1 VIGFKPSYGRIS
13 RHGLIAYGS
22 SFDQIGL
29 IGRSS
34 RQIWEV
40 YDVIH
45 GQDDHD
51 STLVSRQDY
60 PDLSMEDRP
69 LRIGY
74 LKQALDHPALQTE
87 IKDDIS
93 ALQRSLVEQG
103 HELISLDLPQ
113 FDYVI
118 PAYYVLTSA
127 EASSNLS
134 RYDGVRY
141 GHRADG
147 AGSLDE
153 LYTQSRTAGF
163 GDEVKRRILLGTFV
177 LSYGYYDAYYGKAQ
191 KVRRQIKDALDG
203 MFEKVDVILLPTAPT
218 VAWSLDAEM
227 GPVEVYLADVYSVL
241 ANLAGLPAISMPLGE
256 DKDLLPYGLQ
266 CLGPAYQERKLMDIC
281 STIPQFPSNRS
292 VS

>member
-1 VIGFKPSYGRIS
+1 
-13 RHGLIAYGS
+13 
-22 SFDQIGL
+22 
-29 IGRSS
+29 
-34 RQIWEV
+34 
-40 YDVIH
+40 
-45 GQDDHD
+45 
-51 STLVSRQDY
+51 
-60 PDLSMEDRP
+60 
-69 LRIGY
+69 
-74 LKQALDHPALQTE
+74 
-87 IKDDIS
+87 
-93 ALQRSLVEQG
+93 
-103 HELISLDLPQ
+103 
-113 FDYVI
+113 VI

-147 AGSLDE
+147 AGSLDK